1 MKKNKIYLSPPHL
14 SGKEIKNIKDAFSSN
29 WISSTGP
36 YVKRFESDLAKYCR
50 RASACVVQSGTSAI
64 HLAIRLL
71 GVSQGDTVIC
81 QSFTFIGSCNPV
93 IYEKGSLIFVDS
105 EKDTWN
111 MCPKSLKKALEDC
124 KKRSITPKAI
134 IVVHLY
140 GMPAKMDEIL
150 KVASVFNVPVVEDA
164 AEALGS
170 KINGVPCGSFG
181 RLSILS
187 FNGNKIITTSG
198 GGALLSNN
206 DRDITEANF
215 LSTQAK
221 ENRPFYEHKKLGY
234 NYKLSNILSSI
245 GVEQLKVLTK
255 RVKKRRE
262 NYLFYYNLLNKVN
275 GVTFLNEP
283 SGYFSNRWLTCIL
296 VDKRKC
302 GISADKIVSKL
313 EYEKIET
320 RRLWKP
326 MHMQPIFKEAKF
338 FGNGISNVL
347 FENGICL
354 PSGSNLSPE
363 ERKRIK
369 NKLIKIFSIT

>member
-1 MKKNKIYLSPPHL
+1 M
-14 SGKEIKNIKDAFSSN
+14 
-29 WISSTGP
+29 
-36 YVKRFESDLAKYCR
+36 AKYCR

-64 HLAIRLL
+64 HLAIRSL
-71 GVSQGDTVIC
+71 GVSQADTVIC

-150 KVASVFNVPVVEDA
+150 EVASFFNVPVVEDA

-198 GGALLSNN
+198 GGAILSNN
-206 DRDITEANF
+206 DRDITEAKF

-221 ENRPFYEHKKLGY
+221 ENRPFYEHKSVGY

-245 GVEQLKVLTK
+245 GVEQLKVLSK

-262 NYLFYYNLLNKVN
+262 NYLFYFNLLKKVN

-296 VDKRKC
+296 VDKKKC
-302 GISADKIVSKL
+302 GISADKVISKL
-313 EYEKIET
+313 EDEKIET

-338 FGNGISNVL
+338 FGNGIS
-347 FENGICL
+347 I
-354 PSGSNLSPE
+354 P
-363 ERKRIK
+363 
-369 NKLIKIFSIT
+369 